1 MTKAQVDTETSDTW
15 CSGASSE
22 RPHIDL
28 PSDFNARSTNSAV
41 PEYIFP
47 SEHHMTILDI

>member
-1 MTKAQVDTETSDTW
+1 MMKARLNTAISDTW
-15 CSGASSE
+15 CNGASSE

-28 PSDFNARSTNSAV
+28 PFDFNARSTNSAV

-47 SEHHMTILDI
+47 SEHHITILDI